1 MSPSWIGGALKGQNT
16 QVFEIRGWT
25 IQHPSSASN
34 IGSRL
39 DVDSGGVIS
48 DGANDTGPFKDGLG
62 VYTSDPLRIQTRDGK
77 KGIEWIID
85 LENAGPYMNPPDGS
99 GGGRNYFMS
108 KTTSH
113 RLELKC
119 GDQIFETD
127 IIDTLEDDWGGGS
140 SGSIIRVYG
149 QMETDA
155 DTENWFAGVSADHIG
170 EELVAR
176 YYYVYED
183 LTP

>member
-1 MSPSWIGGALKGQNT
+1 MRTQN
-16 QVFEIRGWT
+16 
-25 IQHPSSASN
+25 
-34 IGSRL
+34 
-39 DVDSGGVIS
+39 
-48 DGANDTGPFKDGLG
+48 
-62 VYTSDPLRIQTRDGK
+62 GK

-85 LENAGPYMNPPDGS
+85 LENAGPWMNPPASAGVS
-99 GGGRNYFMS
+99 GGRDYFKS

-119 GDQIFETD
+119 GDHVFETD
-127 IIDTLEDDWGGGS
+127 IVDTLESDWGGSGT
-140 SGSIIRVYG
+140 GSIIRVYG

-155 DTENWFAGVSADHIG
+155 DVENWFTGISNDHIG
-170 EELVAR
+170 EEMVAR